1 MRTQE
6 GVALGGRYRLVRS
19 IAVGGMGEVWEAF
32 DESLARPVAVKALR
46 PEFADDAA
54 QLARFRVEAR
64 NSAALSH
71 PNIAPLF
78 DYGEESG
85 TAYLAMELVG
95 GEPLSDI
102 LEAEPV
108 LPLSRL
114 LPILSQTA
122 RGLHYAHQMGVVHR
136 DVKPGN
142 LLVEATGRVRIT
154 DFGVSLAAN
163 QTPMT
168 AAGMVMG
175 TAQYLSPEQAIGRPA
190 TGVSDLYAL
199 GIVAYEALVGHR
211 PFTGGSAVDIAVAQ
225 VNDPVPPL
233 PATIDP
239 RLARLVMAL
248 LDKNP
253 ANRPQSG
260 AELAELLDALVP
272 RTPASGSPVAPDRPA
287 GRRVASSSP
296 AAGAAAP
303 APAAASAPAPR
314 PAPAAPAARP
324 ATPPPAADRPHD
336 RPAGATAGAPPSFAP
351 RGTGLPPTTTQSPPG
366 ARPGRPVAMD
376 PATGAPVGPS
386 RRRVPDPAS
395 SGYPMSAS
403 SGRSAAGRSAGGR
416 TAADRTAS
424 GRTAA
429 GQGPARPGPRLRPRW
444 TRIALVVLGLLVVA
458 LLGAMAARSAR
469 ADVSPRA
476 PTVMHIV
483 AERAPIPSS
492 ASPVRAE
499 GASDDRGGQL

>member
-1 MRTQE
+1 MRAHE
-6 GVALGGRYRLVRS
+6 GMALGGRYRLVRS

-46 PEFADDAA
+46 PEFAGDAA

-78 DYGEESG
+78 DYGEDSG
-85 TAYLAMELVG
+85 TAYLVMELVP

-114 LPILSQTA
+114 VPILSQTA

-175 TAQYLSPEQAIGRPA
+175 TAQYLSPEQAVGRPA

-225 VNDPVPPL
+225 VNDPVPAL
-233 PATIDP
+233 PPSVEP

-260 AELAELLDALVP
+260 AELADLLDALLP
-272 RTPASGSPVAPDRPA
+272 RTPASGSPVAPERPA

-296 AAGAAAP
+296 DSRP
-303 APAAASAPAPR
+303 AQEPRDLGQPAADDLFPAPR
-314 PAPAAPAARP
+314 RGRAAPPSFAPGAGSLARP
-324 ATPPPAADRPHD
+324 VRAP
-336 RPAGATAGAPPSFAP
+336 GAPPSFAP
-351 RGTGLPPTTTQSPPG
+351 GGQGHPATAATTPPG
-366 ARPGRPVAMD
+366 TRSGRPVAMD
-376 PATGAPVGPS
+376 PTTGAPLGPIRRAVGGP
-386 RRRVPDPAS
+386 
-395 SGYPMSAS
+395 
-403 SGRSAAGRSAGGR
+403 
-416 TAADRTAS
+416 
-424 GRTAA
+424 
-429 GQGPARPGPRLRPRW
+429 GPAARAPAAPAATPAPVRHPAPGPAQARRDLPPLRPRW
-444 TRIALVVLGLLVVA
+444 TRIALVGIGLLVVA
-458 LLGAMAARSAR
+458 LLGALAAHSAR
-469 ADVSPRA
+469 ADGSPA
-476 PTVMHIV
+476 SPATSHVL
-483 AERAPIPSS
+483 AEDAPIPSS
-492 ASPVRAE
+492 ASPVRAV
-499 GASDDRGGQL
+499 GASDDRGGLL

>member
-1 MRTQE
+1 MRAHE
-6 GVALGGRYRLVRS
+6 GMALGGRYRLVRS

-46 PEFADDAA
+46 PEFAGDAA

-85 TAYLAMELVG
+85 TAYLVMELVP

-114 LPILSQTA
+114 VPILSQTA

-175 TAQYLSPEQAIGRPA
+175 TAQYLSPEQAVGRPA

-225 VNDPVPPL
+225 VNDPVPAL
-233 PATIDP
+233 PPSVEP

-260 AELAELLDALVP
+260 AELADLLDALLP
-272 RTPASGSPVAPDRPA
+272 RTPASGSPVAPERPA

-296 AAGAAAP
+296 DSRP
-303 APAAASAPAPR
+303 APEPRDQVLPAADDLFPAPRRDRTAPPSFAPGAGSLTR
-314 PAPAAPAARP
+314 PAPAP
-324 ATPPPAADRPHD
+324 
-336 RPAGATAGAPPSFAP
+336 GAPPSFAP
-351 RGTGLPPTTTQSPPG
+351 AGQGHPATAATTPPG
-366 ARPGRPVAMD
+366 TRSGRPVAMD
-376 PATGAPVGPS
+376 PTTGAPLGPTRRAVGGPGQAGHA
-386 RRRVPDPAS
+386 PGAPAQ
-395 SGYPMSAS
+395 
-403 SGRSAAGRSAGGR
+403 
-416 TAADRTAS
+416 TATPAPVRHPAP
-424 GRTAA
+424 
-429 GQGPARPGPRLRPRW
+429 GPAQARRDLPPLRPRW
-444 TRIALVVLGLLVVA
+444 TRIALVGIGLLVIA
-458 LLGAMAARSAR
+458 LLGALAAHSAR
-469 ADVSPRA
+469 ADLSPDS
-476 PTVMHIV
+476 PVTSHVL
-483 AERAPIPSS
+483 AEDAPIPSS
-492 ASPVRAE
+492 ASPVRAV
-499 GASDDRGGQL
+499 GASDDRGGLL

>member
-1 MRTQE
+1 MRAHE
-6 GVALGGRYRLVRS
+6 GMALGGRYRLVRS

-46 PEFADDAA
+46 PEFAGDAA

-85 TAYLAMELVG
+85 TAYLVMELVP

-114 LPILSQTA
+114 VPILSQTA

-175 TAQYLSPEQAIGRPA
+175 TAQYLSPEQAVGRPA

-225 VNDPVPPL
+225 VNDPVPAL
-233 PATIDP
+233 PPSVEP

-260 AELAELLDALVP
+260 AELADLLDALLP
-272 RTPASGSPVAPDRPA
+272 RTPASGSPVAPERPA
-287 GRRVASSSP
+287 GRRVASSTPDSRPAPEPRDQVLP
-296 AAGAAAP
+296 AADDLF
-303 APAAASAPAPR
+303 PAPR
-314 PAPAAPAARP
+314 ASRC
-324 ATPPPAADRPHD
+324 
-336 RPAGATAGAPPSFAP
+336 SSS
-351 RGTGLPPTTTQSPPG
+351 RGPGSLPVRSE
-366 ARPGRPVAMD
+366 RH
-376 PATGAPVGPS
+376 
-386 RRRVPDPAS
+386 S
-395 SGYPMSAS
+395 SGFWSPFVVGRRPSGSKAS
-403 SGRSAAGRSAGGR
+403 
-416 TAADRTAS
+416 
-424 GRTAA
+424 
-429 GQGPARPGPRLRPRW
+429 L
-444 TRIALVVLGLLVVA
+444 
-458 LLGAMAARSAR
+458 
-469 ADVSPRA
+469 
-476 PTVMHIV
+476 
-483 AERAPIPSS
+483 
-492 ASPVRAE
+492 
-499 GASDDRGGQL
+499 